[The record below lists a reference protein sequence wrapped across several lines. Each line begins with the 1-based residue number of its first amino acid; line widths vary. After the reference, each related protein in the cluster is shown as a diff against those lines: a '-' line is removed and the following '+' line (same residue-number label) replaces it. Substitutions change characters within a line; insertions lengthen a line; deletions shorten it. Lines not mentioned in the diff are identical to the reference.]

1 MAIINKTG
9 ISNGGTIQAEH
20 VTRVIDALSGVST
33 DTLILSGSMTGSLTG
48 ILTGTASLS
57 TTAATAS
64 KLTVAV
70 ADTTATT
77 FYPLFVD
84 ISSGGTAQGNTDVNF
99 TYNPQTN
106 TLGPSGTAAF
116 TFQGTASLA
125 TTASFAISSSRAVS
139 SSFAAT
145 ASYALNA
152 DSSGEY
158 VTLNFIHTAR
168 TGTTTGTKTAFG
180 TFPVGVNSESR
191 IAAVTPFN
199 CIIVSASLSTHCS
212 TPGSNAKVGY
222 DLVWYNGATNV
233 SQSFGFVD
241 LVDFIPTTVGEHR
254 QYVGASMDAGRNI
267 YIKMTDG
274 TTDASVVYSSHM
286 AVLLKKV

>member
-9 ISNGGTIQAEH
+9 ITNGSTIQSEH
-20 VTRVIDALSGVST
+20 ITRVIDALSGAST
-33 DTLILSGSMTGSLTG
+33 DTLILSGSMTGSLIG
-48 ILTGTASLS
+48 VLTGTASF
-57 TTAATAS
+57 ATSAS
-64 KLTVAV
+64 RAV
-70 ADTTATT
+70 
-77 FYPLFVD
+77 
-84 ISSGGTAQGNTDVNF
+84 SS
-99 TYNPQTN
+99 
-106 TLGPSGTAAF
+106 
-116 TFQGTASLA
+116 
-125 TTASFAISSSRAVS
+125 SFAISSSRAVS

-158 VTLNFIHTAR
+158 VTLNFIHTPR

-180 TFPVGVNSESR
+180 IFPVGVNSEQR

-199 CIIVSASLSTHCS
+199 CIIVSASLSTHCQ
-212 TPGSNAKVGY
+212 TPGTGKVGY
-222 DLVWYNGATNV
+222 ELVWDNGVSNV
-233 SQSFGFVD
+233 SQSFGTVD
-241 LVDFIPTTVGEHR
+241 LNNFIPTTLGEHQ

>member
-9 ISNGGTIQAEH
+9 ITNGGTIQAEH
-20 VTRVIDALSGVST
+20 ITRVIDALSGVST
-33 DTLILSGSMTGSLTG
+33 DSLVLTGSMTGSLFGT
-48 ILTGTASLS
+48 LTGTASF
-57 TTAATAS
+57 ATSAS
-64 KLTVAV
+64 RAV
-70 ADTTATT
+70 
-77 FYPLFVD
+77 
-84 ISSGGTAQGNTDVNF
+84 SS
-99 TYNPQTN
+99 
-106 TLGPSGTAAF
+106 
-116 TFQGTASLA
+116 
-125 TTASFAISSSRAVS
+125 SFAISSSRAVS

-152 DSSGEY
+152 DASGEY
-158 VTLNFIHTAR
+158 VTLNFIHTPR

-180 TFPVGVNSESR
+180 IFPVGVNSESR

-212 TPGSNAKVGY
+212 TPGSTAKVGY

-233 SQSFGFVD
+233 SQSFGIVD
-241 LVDFIPTTVGEHR
+241 LTNFIPTTLGEHR
-254 QYVGASMDAGRNI
+254 QYVGTSMDAGRNI